1 MVSSFIKVIS
11 TTPTSQLNTALQ
23 LYKLIKDDITQQPL
37 VQCAVWSLGEYGGD
51 IIGKALDLD
60 DSSQILRDEDVVDVV
75 VRVLNYNA
83 GSLITRQYAINALM
97 KLSIRLVSLS
107 EYVD

>member
-1 MVSSFIKVIS
+1 M
-11 TTPTSQLNTALQ
+11 
-23 LYKLIKDDITQQPL
+23 YKLIKDDITQQPL

-107 EYVD
+107 EYVDWLKIYLLGKSK